1 MFVDYSPFLLITFF
15 VGVGI
20 FLFHI
25 AFLSVNTN
33 YTTIHPDP
41 V

>member
-15 VGVGI
+15 VAI